1 MRAIETG
8 GKKGKDEVVNTEGG
22 AGEDKL
28 DVGGTMEG
36 AEEKTGRMPVELG

>member
-1 MRAIETG
+1 M
-8 GKKGKDEVVNTEGG
+8 NTEGG
-22 AGEDKL
+22 GANDGDDRL